1 MYMLISPAKT
11 LDLSEKSNK
20 NATQPPL
27 LEESVKINAKL
38 KKMSSK
44 ALQQLMDISPKIAA
58 SNVGWNNDFATP
70 FTAQNSKPALHMFK
84 GDVYLGLHA
93 EDFDQ
98 DDLAFAQSHL
108 GILSGLYGLLRPL
121 DLIQAYRLE
130 MGTKLKIGRKKD
142 LYDFWGHRIT
152 DLINE
157 RSNGIVLN
165 LASNEYFKAVD
176 TQKLKGS
183 LYHFHFKEKRN
194 GQFKIISFHAKKARG
209 MLCRYAIKNKVEK
222 VEDLKSFNMEDYAFN
237 NALSD
242 KHNFVFT
249 R

>member
-1 MYMLISPAKT
+1 
-11 LDLSEKSNK
+11 
-20 NATQPPL
+20 
-27 LEESVKINAKL
+27 
-38 KKMSSK
+38 
-44 ALQQLMDISPKIAA
+44 
-58 SNVGWNNDFATP
+58 
-70 FTAQNSKPALHMFK
+70 MFK

-121 DLIQAYRLE
+121 DLMQAYRLE

-183 LYHFHFKEKRN
+183 LYHFQFKEKRN

-237 NALSD
+237 DALSD
-242 KHNFVFT
+242 EHNFVFT